1 MIISGG
7 VNIYPAE
14 IEGVIAAHPAVEDV
28 AVIGVPDEEFG
39 ESVKALVQV
48 AEGISASPETAQAII
63 AHCREFLAGYKAPRS
78 VDFVQHIPRT
88 GTGKIQKQPLRAP
101 YWEGHQRR
109 I

>member
-1 MIISGG
+1 MIISSG

-48 AEGISASPETAQAII
+48 AEGISASPDTAQAII

-78 VDFVQHIPRT
+78 VDFVQNIPRT